1 MYICVY
7 ELYIHIYMNCVFS
20 FSLFRSPVRSV
31 ALSRSLAL
39 FFTFAKNEQNQQQQ
53 QKSNPSFYLLCFL
66 ALRSF
71 LVFIEEHLR
80 NCNFIFCF
88 FFSRLHSFFH
98 YFLATTIFFIL
109 LLCFALHF
117 IEANNGRTE
126 NSSVAR
132 ANSLWNVHN
141 RPSVDNEHSHLPSF
155 SVRFAKSNTL
165 VKCYITSCF
174 FFLFVQISDRSVAL
188 FLSPFVRFRFVSFV
202 FLYLLLLII
211 IIVIIFFYSRKQL

>member
-174 FFLFVQISDRSVAL
+174 FFFLYKFRIAL
-188 FLSPFVRFRFVSFV
+188 SLSFCRPLYVFVSFRLC
-202 FLYLLLLII
+202 FCIFFFLLLL
-211 IIVIIFFYSRKQL
+211 LL